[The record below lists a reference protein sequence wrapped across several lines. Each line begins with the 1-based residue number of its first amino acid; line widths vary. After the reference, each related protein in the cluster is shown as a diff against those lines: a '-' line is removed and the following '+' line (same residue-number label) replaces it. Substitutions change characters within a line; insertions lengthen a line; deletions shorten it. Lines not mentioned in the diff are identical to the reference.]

1 MFQNDNYE
9 HIIYINDLLKRA
21 NKLPKIN
28 QQGNIQIDNI
38 QKLQEYLQNKLDFR
52 PEDIVRA
59 IRNNITDD
67 KDNFSFYKKDEINNI
82 LLC

>member
-38 QKLQEYLQNKLDFR
+38 QKLQEYLQNKLDVR